1 MTRLKLHE
9 ETPSPNFRQFIADMR
24 QAIELKGV
32 QWDMPLDVH
41 GRPLD
46 GHDWDLRA
54 LNGSHQRH
62 AAGTGG
68 FGIDAGT
75 RELAMQ
81 RGRPGAAPPASPGAS
96 APGPGLHQAP
106 LSHPLP
112 TWPS

>member
-24 QAIELKGV
+24 KAIEPKGR

-81 RGRPGAAPPASPGAS
+81 CGWPVARLPASQVLS
-96 APGPGLHQAP
+96 APAQDF
-106 LSHPLP
+106 
-112 TWPS
+112 